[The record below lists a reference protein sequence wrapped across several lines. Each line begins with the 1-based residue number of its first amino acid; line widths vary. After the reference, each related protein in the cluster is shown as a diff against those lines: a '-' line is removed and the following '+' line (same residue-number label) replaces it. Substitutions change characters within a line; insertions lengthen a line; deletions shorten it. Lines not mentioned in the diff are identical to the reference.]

1 MQIMHPT
8 NNQYN
13 NKELNLE
20 YKELLNLNSLK
31 IPNRKWAGVSTM
43 AQQDK
48 DQALSL
54 QWHKF
59 NPWVQCRPAAAAWR
73 GGLRIWCC
81 HELWCRSQVRLGS
94 GVAMAVI

>member
-1 MQIMHPT
+1 MHPI

-59 NPWVQCRPAAAAWR
+59 NPWVQQVKDPVLPSCGVGRSC
-73 GGLRIWCC
+73 GLDPVPSPGNSIC
-81 HELWCRSQVRLGS
+81 
-94 GVAMAVI
+94 